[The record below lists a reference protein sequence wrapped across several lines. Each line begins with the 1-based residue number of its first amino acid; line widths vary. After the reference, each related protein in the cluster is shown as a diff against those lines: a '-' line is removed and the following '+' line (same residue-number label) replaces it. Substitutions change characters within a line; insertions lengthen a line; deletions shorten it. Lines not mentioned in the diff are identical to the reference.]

1 MENPDSRSFKQDSGA
16 VLGATLDESKEK
28 VSGKPGYSFGTF
40 GGVFTPS
47 LLTILGV
54 IMFLRFNT
62 VVGYAGLWNALL
74 ILAGAKAIT
83 FITGLSISSISTNMR
98 VKGGGAYYLI
108 SRSLG
113 PEFGG
118 VIAIFFYIAQTVAVT
133 MYVVGFTEAVFSAF
147 PGIPL
152 PFRQVATITNIAVF
166 ASVFIGAGWT
176 VRVQYG
182 ILAVLALSILSFFV
196 GAGMNF
202 SPTILKENL
211 GPAWSADYP
220 FFVVFALFFPAVTGI
235 MAGVNMSGD
244 LKEPSRSI
252 PRGTFAAIGVSALI
266 YAVITF
272 LLAGSIPR
280 ADLLGDGFVMKDRA
294 FSGALIYAGV
304 FAATLSSAL
313 GSMMGA
319 PRILQAFANDNIF
332 RLLKVFGRGSGPSGD
347 PRHAIVLTFLIA
359 QASIYAGDLNTI
371 APIITMFFLMT
382 YATVNLACFY
392 EGITHNPSFRPT
404 FHLNHWFIALLGAGG
419 CIGIMFLINA
429 LWALVAMVLA
439 GLLYILIARAEILVK
454 WGDIGSGLA
463 FQRARNALLRLETER
478 YHPKNWRPSILALS
492 GGAYNRIHLA
502 DYACWLTEGNGIAS
516 IGQVIR
522 GDLDDLVVRQ
532 REAENILRKF
542 IREQHLEA
550 FPVVVVDEN
559 IYTAVQ
565 GLLQCHGLGGLRPNT
580 LLMGWSQDP
589 EKTGV
594 FSGLLSLT
602 KRMGRSIIVVANK
615 QKDRKERTTIPEGAI
630 NIWWSKESS
639 GALMLLLAFL
649 LKRNPEWYS
658 RPIRILRPMAP
669 KADVNN
675 VAKQMQEM
683 LDLARIEAEV
693 VILPAENHLEAIRE
707 AMQPSAVLFA
717 GFEPPAEDR
726 DRPLVSSLQKI
737 VDLPGDVLLV
747 YNAGD
752 VSLEA

>member
-1 MENPDSRSFKQDSGA
+1 MSKNREKPSRKA
-16 VLGATLDESKEK
+16 
-28 VSGKPGYSFGTF
+28 GYSFGTF

-54 IMFLRFNT
+54 IMFLRFST
-62 VVGYAGLWNALL
+62 VVGYAGLWNSLL

-83 FITGLSISSISTNMR
+83 LITGLSISSISTNMR

-118 VIAIFFYIAQTVAVT
+118 VIAVFFFIGQAVAVT
-133 MYVVGFTEAVFSAF
+133 MYVVGFTEALFSAF
-147 PGIPL
+147 PGVAL
-152 PFRQVATITNIAVF
+152 PFRHVATLTNMAVF
-166 ASVFIGAGWT
+166 MCVYIGAGWT
-176 VRVQYG
+176 IRIQYG
-182 ILAVLALSILSFFV
+182 ILAVLLLSILSFFV
-196 GAGMNF
+196 GAGMGF
-202 SPTILKENL
+202 SPEILQANL
-211 GPAWSADYP
+211 APAWTVDYP

-252 PRGTFAAIGVSALI
+252 PNGTFASIGVSALI
-266 YAVITF
+266 YAGIAF
-272 LLAGSIPR
+272 FLAGSVSR

-304 FAATLSSAL
+304 IAATLSSAL
-313 GSMMGA
+313 ACMTGA
-319 PRILQAFANDNIF
+319 PRIMQAFARDNIF
-332 RLLKVFGRGSGPSGD
+332 RSLKGLGRGSGPAGD
-347 PRHAIVLTFLIA
+347 PRRAIILTFLVS
-359 QASIYAGDLNTI
+359 QAGVFAGDLDTI

-382 YATVNLACFY
+382 YGTVNLACFY

-404 FHLNHWFIALLGAGG
+404 FRLNHWSIALLGAVG
-419 CIGIMFLINA
+419 CLGVMFLINI
-429 LWALVAMVLA
+429 LWAFVAIALA
-439 GLLYILIARAEILVK
+439 GLLYLLIARAEILVK
-454 WGDIGSGLA
+454 WGDLDSGLA
-463 FQRARNALLRLETER
+463 YQRARTALLRLETER

-502 DYACWLTEGNGIAS
+502 EYACWLTANNGIAS

-522 GDLDDLVVRQ
+522 GDLDDLVTRQ
-532 REAENILRKF
+532 REAESVLRKF
-542 IREQHLEA
+542 IREQDLNA

-559 IYTAVQ
+559 IHAAVQ

-580 LLMGWSQDP
+580 LLLGWSQDP

-594 FSGLLSLT
+594 FSGILSLT

-615 QKDRKERTTIPEGAI
+615 QKDKEARTLVPEGAI
-630 NIWWSKESS
+630 NIWWSKKNN
-639 GALMLLLAFL
+639 GAMMLLLAYL
-649 LKRNPEWYS
+649 LKRNPEWLT
-658 RPIRILRPMAP
+658 RPIRILRPVPP
-669 KADVNN
+669 KADIHN
-675 VAKQMQEM
+675 VAKEMQE
-683 LDLARIEAEV
+683 LLALARIEADL
-693 VILPAENHLEAIRE
+693 VIMPAESHIEAVRE

-717 GFEPPAEDR
+717 GFEPTDEDS
-726 DRPLVSSLQKI
+726 DGALIPYLQQI

-752 VSLEA
+752 ISLEA